1 MIRKALPSQA
11 ALADD
16 EPPGSPKPRLTML
29 TAKAVP
35 VWKALLFQKVDSSG
49 GGPAGG
55 NKVLLTMFARQLFP
69 SGGAKESFH

>member
-35 VWKALLFQKVDSSG
+35 IWKALLFQRVDSSEG
-49 GGPAGG
+49 W
-55 NKVLLTMFARQLFP
+55 ARGRQ
-69 SGGAKESFH
+69 